1 MRVETD
7 SSFKWKYPHIP
18 DSHDLNIINSIFY
31 CEVIGG
37 WDVSNKR
44 ALSFSLQNLINI
56 ALLIT
61 GILTSN
67 LLSKLNFEF

>member
-44 ALSFSLQNLINI
+44 ALSFSLQNLIN
-56 ALLIT
+56 
-61 GILTSN
+61 
-67 LLSKLNFEF
+67 KLHY